1 MGELLIEELLKE
13 DSLCGLLN
21 PSMTFGHSLSH
32 VPIPASLKEGGGS
45 NVRYVSAAALL
56 PLRYRYFASVV
67 QFFNEGASKEARK
80 HDKHTK

>member
-21 PSMTFGHSLSH
+21 PSVIFGHSLSH
-32 VPIPASLKEGGGS
+32 VPISASLKEGGGS

-56 PLRYRYFASVV
+56 PLRYRYFASVSV
-67 QFFNEGASKEARK
+67 ERLLQRRALKEKTNIR
-80 HDKHTK
+80 